1 MFYRNSISAGVVWIA
16 LSLWASLIL
25 APPAHSRQVYLDKF
39 LSQTVRLSHNEL
51 QALKAGEAVTV
62 AFPSSPQNE
71 LSLFGAVRVDAPLRS
86 YLAKDQNQLLF
97 QADMIQN
104 WGEFHIPP
112 REEDIKD
119 LTWPEEDLKDLPG
132 CRPGRCKIKLPPGY
146 SEQLE
151 PLCGNG
157 SASADYANELLR
169 RTLIDY
175 LNNYRRHGNAALME
189 YTDKRQAVSL
199 AHEFDGILENFY
211 PLNRYTP
218 ALNPYLKN
226 FPDNRPSNTKD
237 RFIWAKVLLGGK
249 AKRPIIL
256 LYHLVTQRLPGGR
269 GTAIAVKQLYASH
282 YFEAALGFTLI
293 LTDPEDASRFYL
305 LHFDRGRIDV
315 LRDIPEFLSNG
326 LRGETQRVLTRR
338 LEAIQQEAR
347 GNNGIME

>member
-1 MFYRNSISAGVVWIA
+1 MFYRHSISAGVVWVA

-25 APPAHSRQVYLDKF
+25 VSPVHSRQVHLDKF

-71 LSLFGAVRVDAPLRS
+71 LSLFGAVRVDAPLRF

-104 WGEFHIPP
+104 WGEFHTPP
-112 REEDIKD
+112 REEDIRD
-119 LTWPEEDLKDLPG
+119 LTWPEEDLKDLPE
-132 CRPGRCKIKLPPGY
+132 CRPGSCKIKLPPGY
-146 SEQLE
+146 SEQLG

-169 RTLIDY
+169 RTLLNY
-175 LNNYRRHGNAALME
+175 LNSYRHHGNSVLME
-189 YTDKRQAVSL
+189 YTDKRQSVSL
-199 AHEFDGILENFY
+199 AQEFDGILENFY
-211 PLNRYTP
+211 PLNRFTP
-218 ALNPYLKN
+218 ALNTYLKN
-226 FPDNRPSNTKD
+226 FPNNPPSRTKD

-249 AKRPIIL
+249 AKRPVIL
-256 LYHLVTQRLPGGR
+256 LYHLVTHRLPEGY
-269 GTAIAVKQLYASH
+269 GTAIALKQLYASH
-282 YFEAALGFTLI
+282 YFDAALGLTLI

-315 LRDIPEFLSNG
+315 LREIPEFLSNG
-326 LRGETQRVLTRR
+326 LRGETQRVLARR
-338 LEAIQQEAR
+338 LEAIQKEAKAR
-347 GNNGIME
+347 Y